1 MCCLNIRSNSA
12 FWIASIAS
20 DFERVRK
27 RHKRLKKEES
37 EKDTKATRP
46 QDCIAKKGAFGS
58 GLLSEG
64 SEAMD
69 GGESYFRPPCV

>member
-1 MCCLNIRSNSA
+1 MTACIILQKTQKG
-12 FWIASIAS
+12 
-20 DFERVRK
+20 RVRK

-37 EKDTKATRP
+37 AKGTKATRP

-69 GGESYFRPPCV
+69 GGETGIRTLVTR